1 MKYGY
6 TIWSEYNLYV
16 TGSDNNGEFFNTR
29 AEAQSRAE
37 QYVKDADE
45 NFNSTNTYEIYE
57 DEEAN

>member
-6 TIWSEYNLYV
+6 TIWSEHNLYV
-16 TGSDNNGEFFNTR
+16 TGSDCNGEFFNTH

-45 NFNSTNTYEIYE
+45 NFNSTNSYEIYE
-57 DEEAN
+57 DEEA